1 MAIAKVHLKLT
12 GGLASRNQI
21 EGYDGFN
28 ALANSA
34 FALSLIANYVE
45 TGVVRRKGDFKLR
58 HSVHAEPISPGSVA
72 TDISVP
78 LSDTINPKHKTTGS
92 PVALF
97 LGLARR
103 IVGGNIGIELP
114 VLNAETQ
121 SVITQKGGDV
131 EALVSAAEPSMR
143 RAHDAIG
150 GSATNFEWTSG
161 FSSIG
166 NFDAVSKAYM
176 NDTVPDKT
184 RREKDVSVS
193 GFLGNSG
200 RGLVFDRQLHR
211 NVSVIMRRDTLNAIG
226 RVFSYGLDEYMNHTG
241 NLIRIEYTRMN
252 ATDGR
257 VKRFVI
263 EDARVTQM
271 AGTIID

>member
-1 MAIAKVHLKLT
+1 MAVAKVHLKLT
-12 GGLASRNQI
+12 GGLASRHQI
-21 EGYDGFN
+21 EGYDGFT

-45 TGVVRRKGDFKLR
+45 TGVIRRKGDFPLR
-58 HSVHAEPISPGSVA
+58 HTVHAEPIRVGSVT
-72 TDISVP
+72 TDITVP
-78 LSDTINPKHKTTGS
+78 LSDTINVKHKTIGS

-97 LGLARR
+97 LGLAKRV
-103 IVGGNIGIELP
+103 VGGNIGVETP
-114 VLNAETQ
+114 ALNAETE
-121 SVITQKGGDV
+121 SVLRQKGGDV
-131 EALVSAAEPSMR
+131 EALVSAVEPSMR

-150 GSATNFEWTSG
+150 ASATNFEWSSG
-161 FSSIG
+161 FSAIG

-176 NDTVPDKT
+176 NDTVPDNT
-184 RREKDVSVS
+184 RRKKDVSVS

-200 RGLVFDRQLHR
+200 RGLVFDRELQR
-211 NVSVIMRRDTLNAIG
+211 NVSVVMKRDTLNAIG
-226 RVFSYGLDEYMNHTG
+226 RIFSYGLDEYMNHTG

-252 ATDGR
+252 STDGR

-263 EDARVTQM
+263 ENAKVTQM